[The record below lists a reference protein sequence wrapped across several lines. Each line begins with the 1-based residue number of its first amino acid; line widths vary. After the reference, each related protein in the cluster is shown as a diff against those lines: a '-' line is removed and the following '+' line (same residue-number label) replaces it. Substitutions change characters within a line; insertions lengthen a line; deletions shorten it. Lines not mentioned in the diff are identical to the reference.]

1 MTSTSA
7 SRYRATRAFLGGSS
21 RGWAT
26 GSGPTQAGVVLVVVL
41 WVIALLA
48 VLAGGFAR
56 GTRTESTLV
65 HHQMASAKA
74 RALAEAGV
82 QRGIQEMMRSQATR
96 LWRPDGTVYQ
106 MDLGEGRVAISVH
119 DESGKVDLNTAAD
132 ELLGGLLEAVGVED
146 ANRDALLDAI
156 LDWRDPDDLR
166 RAHGAEEAD
175 YRGAGLD
182 YGPKNRRFESVE
194 ELRSVLG
201 MTRPLYEIL
210 QDRVTVYS
218 QQRWVNPEVAD
229 PMVLLA
235 IPGWDETLVE
245 GYLAL
250 RAETLP
256 GQPAPPPPAAP
267 PPFVPARGRSTYSIA
282 ATGEVEGTLATV
294 RAVVRISGSPQ
305 QPFSVL
311 AWSDAGNP
319 VGKRDSAH
327 GNGRG

>member
-1 MTSTSA
+1 M
-7 SRYRATRAFLGGSS
+7 
-21 RGWAT
+21 
-26 GSGPTQAGVVLVVVL
+26 GSGRRGCRSSPIGTDRTQLGVVLVVVL
-41 WVIALLA
+41 WVMALLA

-56 GTRTESTLV
+56 GTRTGSTLV

-74 RALAEAGV
+74 RALAEGGV

-96 LWRPDGTVYQ
+96 LWQPDGTVYQ
-106 MDLGEGRVAISVH
+106 MAFGEGRVAISVR

-132 ELLGGLLEAVGVED
+132 ELIGGLLKAVGVED

-156 LDWRDPDDLR
+156 LDWRDSDDLR
-166 RAHGAEEAD
+166 RAHGAEQAD

-182 YGPKNRRFESVE
+182 YGPKNGRFESVE

-201 MTRPLYEIL
+201 MTRPLFELL
-210 QDRVTVYS
+210 QDRVTVHS

-229 PMVLLA
+229 RLVLLA
-235 IPGWDETLVE
+235 IPGWDETLTE

-250 RAETLP
+250 RAETPL
-256 GQPAPPPPAAP
+256 GQAAPPPPSAP
-267 PPFVPARGRSTYSIA
+267 PPFVPARSRSTYSIA
-282 ATGEVEGTLATV
+282 ATGDVGGTLATV

-311 AWSDAGNP
+311 AWSDAGKP
-319 VGKRDSAH
+319 LGKGESAD
-327 GNGRG
+327 GDGRG